1 MVRFDNETS
10 SSSSSSSASS
20 SLESSSSVSRGKYDV
35 FLSFRGEDTR
45 RNFTDHLY
53 AACKR
58 RGIITFRDDEKLET
72 GEPIAPELFKAI
84 HESWCS
90 VIVLSE
96 GYCFSS
102 WCLEELSEIIQQ
114 KNDKGHNVFPIFY
127 YVDPSDLR
135 KQTGK
140 VQEAFLKHENNFQ
153 DNKEKT
159 QRWRSAL
166 TQAANI
172 KGWHLSN
179 RHESELIGE
188 IIKKVSTKLCQTFAS
203 APNDMIGIESRLE
216 ELNCKIGI
224 GEEDDS
230 VQIIGICGM
239 GGLGKTTL
247 ARFAYTQISS
257 HFEGQS
263 FLADVREIAEK
274 HGLVCLQKQLLS
286 QIFPEESFNFFNV
299 HDGNDII
306 RHMFSHKK
314 IFVVVDDVDNI
325 QHLKCLIGKRA
336 WFGLGSRIII
346 TTRDEHLLQIY
357 GVDDVYNPTK
367 LNAKE
372 ALRLFSLKAF
382 KSETPA
388 MEFFEL
394 SKRVVEYANGL
405 PLALEVFGSFLS
417 GRSDEVQWRSAIERL
432 KKESNK
438 EILDRLQISFDG
450 LEQLEKD
457 IFLDIACFFKGENKD
472 MVTKILDGCGFFP
485 DIGIDVLIK
494 KSLITIDEDNKL
506 SMHDLLQEMGRK
518 IVYQESPNEPGKR
531 SRLWEEK
538 DTNYVLIENTA
549 TEAVQ
554 GLVIDSIRKQNTWT
568 LSAAAFL
575 TMNRLRLLRVFN
587 VPNSRD
593 FKYLSSEVRL
603 LEWHGYPFKSFPSSF
618 QLENLVALLLP
629 YSRIEKLWKPKM
641 PVYNLKLVDL
651 KGSKNLVK
659 TPDFS
664 MASNLESLIL
674 EGTGI
679 VDFDPTVKFLRRL
692 KLLNL
697 RNCKR
702 LRIFPSK
709 IGNGSLETLILSG
722 CSNIERIPEIVGE
735 MECLKELCL
744 DGTGIKELPSSIG
757 HLRRLML
764 LNLKD
769 CSKLE
774 SLPSSIGGCEFL
786 KTLILSG
793 CSKLKNF
800 PESLQQLESL
810 EELNLSETAITTPPS
825 FIFHKK
831 NLKFLSLQGCKGP
844 PYRVR
849 SHCRFIS
856 RPTQRLSSNS
866 MTLKLPAILSGLS
879 SLKELNL
886 DDCNLY
892 DGAIPDDIIRLSSLE
907 KLRLSDNNFRTL
919 PTTLGGLSKLT
930 DLVLTD
936 CKRLKSLPELPASIK
951 LWLDGCGSLEAVA
964 NWTTTFNS
972 RADGYICAFNCF
984 KLAEGNDA
992 VAMLKR
998 CIQEGAKVRTTN
1010 YDIIIP
1016 GSEIPKWFTNQTDD
1030 PSDSIIKIQL
1040 PPGFLIGRQ
1049 LVGFAFCCVFFSN
1062 FDNKPRRGEH
1072 ISHTSVIHGRNFSRE
1087 FGRCDFHLEGKSTRV
1102 GEVHLWLHFMPCNQ
1116 LRLFSLAFECK
1127 GQEIS
1132 EFITY
1137 VLKESSEIEVFFKI
1151 WGFHSKLKKCGVR
1164 MVYKKDLEEMDQTG
1178 DEQQIRPAS
1187 SNFSDASSNNGS
1199 TRNDISSPTQR
1210 KWFSIY
1216 LFIILFPKI
1225 INIDTYIR
1233 TYVMYVCMV
1242 LSSLL

>member
-1 MVRFDNETS
+1 MVRFDNETSSS

-53 AACKR
+53 AAFKR
-58 RGIITFRDDEKLET
+58 RGIITFWDDEKLET

-114 KNDKGHNVFPIFY
+114 KNDKGHKVFPIFY

-179 RHESELIGE
+179 
-188 IIKKVSTKLCQTFAS
+188 
-203 APNDMIGIESRLE
+203 
-216 ELNCKIGI
+216 
-224 GEEDDS
+224 
-230 VQIIGICGM
+230 
-239 GGLGKTTL
+239 
-247 ARFAYTQISS
+247 S

-263 FLADVREIAEK
+263 FLADVHEIAEK

-299 HDGNDII
+299 HDRNDII
-306 RHMFSHKK
+306 L
-314 IFVVVDDVDNI
+314 VDDVDNI

-450 LEQLEKD
+450 LEQL
-457 IFLDIACFFKGENKD
+457 
-472 MVTKILDGCGFFP
+472 VTKILDGCGFFP
-485 DIGIDVLIK
+485 DIGIDVLFK

-593 FKYLSSEVRL
+593 FKYLSSELRL

-664 MASNLESLIL
+664 MAPNLESLIL

-757 HLRRLML
+757 HLRHLML

-810 EELNLSETAITTPPS
+810 EELDLSETAITTPPS
-825 FIFHKK
+825 FIFHME
-831 NLKFLSLQGCKGP
+831 NLKFLSFQGCKGP

-849 SHCRFIS
+849 SHWRFIS
-856 RPTQRLSSNS
+856 RPTPRLSTNS
-866 MTLKLPAILSGLS
+866 MTLKLPVILSGLS

-886 DDCNLY
+886 DDCNLN

-907 KLRLSDNNFRTL
+907 ALRLSDNNFRTL

-964 NWTTTFNS
+964 NSTTTFNS
-972 RADGYICAFNCF
+972 RVDGYICAFNCF

-992 VAMLKR
+992 VTMLKTHLKT
-998 CIQEGAKVRTTN
+998 AANARTKN
-1010 YDIIIP
+1010 YDIFIP
-1016 GSEIPKWFTNQTDD
+1016 GSEISKWFSSQTDD
-1030 PSDSIIKIQL
+1030 SSKSIIKMQL
-1040 PPGFLIGRQ
+1040 PPNFLNDTQ
-1049 LVGFAFCCVFFSN
+1049 FLGFAFCCLFFSDFN
-1062 FDNKPRRGEH
+1062 NKPWRGEH
-1072 ISHTSVIHGRNFSRE
+1072 ISCRVVIHGRNYSRQVE
-1087 FGRCDFHLEGKSTRV
+1087 SYFFHLKGNSTRV
-1102 GEVHLWLHFMPCNQ
+1102 TEDHLWIHYMPCAIINLSS
-1116 LRLFSLAFECK
+1116 LRKFATPL
-1127 GQEIS
+1127 QM
-1132 EFITY
+1132 
-1137 VLKESSEIEVFFKI
+1137 EVVVNIFGI
-1151 WGFHSKLKKCGVR
+1151 NSVVKKCGARIVHE
-1164 MVYKKDLEEMDQTG
+1164 KDLEEMDHTIN
-1178 DEQQIRPAS
+1178 EHSEPTS
-1187 SNFSDASSNNGS
+1187 SKFDDIHSNDGS
-1199 TRNDISSPTQR
+1199 NENNIGAPVKR
-1210 KWFSIY
+1210 KWLNAKAGDQRRKTRFCKFCQLDIVNHR
-1216 LFIILFPKI
+1216 L
-1225 INIDTYIR
+1225 
-1233 TYVMYVCMV
+1233 
-1242 LSSLL
+1242 LS

>member
-10 SSSSSSSASS
+10 SSSFSSSS

-53 AACKR
+53 AAFKR
-58 RGIITFRDDEKLET
+58 RGITTFRDDEKLET
-72 GEPIAPELFKAI
+72 GEPIAPELFKVI
-84 HESWCS
+84 HD
-90 VIVLSE
+90 
-96 GYCFSS
+96 
-102 WCLEELSEIIQQ
+102 WCLQELSEIIQQ
-114 KNDKGHNVFPIFY
+114 KNDKGHKVFPIFY

-140 VQEAFLKHENNFQ
+140 VLEAFIKHENNFQ
-153 DNKEKT
+153 DNKEMT
-159 QRWRSAL
+159 QRWRSTL
-166 TQAANI
+166 TQVANI

-188 IIKKVSTKLCQTFAS
+188 IIEKVSTKLCQTFAS
-203 APNDMIGIESRLE
+203 APTDMIGIKSRLE
-216 ELNCKIGI
+216 ELQCKIGI

-239 GGLGKTTL
+239 GGP
-247 ARFAYTQISS
+247 
-257 HFEGQS
+257 FEGKS
-263 FLADVREIAEK
+263 FLADVREVTEK
-274 HGLVCLQKQLLS
+274 HGLVYLQKQLLS
-286 QIFPEESFNFFNV
+286 QIFPEESFKFANV

-306 RHMFSHKK
+306 SRMLSHKK
-314 IFVVVDDVDNI
+314 IFVVIDDVDNI
-325 QHLKCLIGKRA
+325 QHLKCLIGRRA

-357 GVDDVYNPTK
+357 RVDDVYNLTK

-372 ALRLFSLKAF
+372 ALRLFNLKAF

-394 SKRVVEYANGL
+394 SKHVVEYANGL
-405 PLALEVFGSFLS
+405 PLALVVFGSFLS
-417 GRSDEVQWRSAIERL
+417 GRSDEAQWRTAIKRL

-438 EILDRLQISFDG
+438 ENLDRLQISFDG
-450 LEQLEKD
+450 LEQSEKD
-457 IFLDIACFFKGENKD
+457 IFLDIVCFFKGEDKD
-472 MVTKILDGCGFFP
+472 MVTKILDGCSFFL

-494 KSLITIDEDNKL
+494 KSLVTIDEDNKL

-538 DTNYVLIENTA
+538 DTDYVLIENTA

-554 GLVIDSIRKQNTWT
+554 GLSTWT
-568 LSAAAFL
+568 LNADAFL

-593 FKYLSSEVRL
+593 FKYLSNELRL

-618 QLENLVALLLP
+618 QPENL
-629 YSRIEKLWKPKM
+629 LWKPNIPLYK
-641 PVYNLKLVDL
+641 LKLVDL
-651 KGSKNLVK
+651 KGSKNLMK

-664 MASNLESLIL
+664 MAPNLESLIL
-674 EGTGI
+674 EGTAI

-709 IGNGSLETLILSG
+709 IGNGSLQTLILSG
-722 CSNIERIPEIVGE
+722 CSNIDRIPEIVGE

-757 HLRRLML
+757 HLRSLML

-786 KTLILSG
+786 KTLLLSG

-800 PESLQQLESL
+800 PESLRQLESL

-825 FIFHKK
+825 FIFHLK
-831 NLKFLSLQGCKGP
+831 NLKFLSFQGCKGP

-849 SHCRFIS
+849 SHWRFIS
-856 RPTQRLSSNS
+856 RPTPRLSTNS
-866 MTLKLPAILSGLS
+866 MTLKLPIILSGLS
-879 SLKELNL
+879 YLKELNL
-886 DDCNLY
+886 NDCNLN
-892 DGAIPDDIIRLSSLE
+892 DGAIPNDICSLSSLE
-907 KLRLSDNNFRTL
+907 ILRLSDNNFVTL
-919 PTTLGGLSKLT
+919 PATLSRLSKLT
-930 DLVLTD
+930 SLVLTD

-951 LWLDGCGSLEAVA
+951 LWIDGCVSLEAVA
-964 NWTTTFNS
+964 NSTTAFPS
-972 RADGYICAFNCF
+972 RVNGYICAFNYF
-984 KLAEGNDA
+984 KLADDNDA
-992 VAMLKR
+992 VTMLKTR
-998 CIQEGAKVRTTN
+998 LKLVANARTER
-1010 YDIIIP
+1010 YYIVIP
-1016 GSEIPKWFTNQTDD
+1016 RSEIPKWFSSQTDD
-1030 PSDSIIKIQL
+1030 SSKSIIKMQL
-1040 PPGFLIGRQ
+1040 PPNFLNDTQ
-1049 LVGFAFCCVFFSN
+1049 FLGFAFSCVFFSDFN
-1062 FDNKPRRGEH
+1062 NKPQRGDH
-1072 ISHTSVIHGRNFSRE
+1072 ISGFERSY
-1087 FGRCDFHLEGKSTRV
+1087 FHLSDKSTRV
-1102 GEVHLWLHFMPCNQ
+1102 TKDHLLIHYLPRNGID
-1116 LRLFSLAFECK
+1116 LSSLVELECK
-1127 GQEIS
+1127 EAKVSGS
-1132 EFITY
+1132 STDM
-1137 VLKESSEIEVFFKI
+1137 LKERFEIEVAFEI
-1151 WGFHSKLKKCGVR
+1151 WGINCMVKKCGAR
-1164 MVYKKDLEEMDQTG
+1164 IVYEEDLEEMDQTIHEHSG
-1178 DEQQIRPAS
+1178 STS
-1187 SNFSDASSNNGS
+1187 SNFDDIHSNSGSNGNNNGALVK
-1199 TRNDISSPTQR
+1199 R
-1210 KWFSIY
+1210 KWLSLH
-1216 LFIILFPKI
+1216 LFTV
-1225 INIDTYIR
+1225 IDI
-1233 TYVMYVCMV
+1233 CC
-1242 LSSLL
+1242 

>member
-1 MVRFDNETS
+1 
-10 SSSSSSSASS
+10 
-20 SLESSSSVSRGKYDV
+20 GKYDV
-35 FLSFRGEDTR
+35 FLSFRGEDTH

-53 AACKR
+53 AAFKR
-58 RGIITFRDDEKLET
+58 RGITTFRDDEKLKT
-72 GEPIAPELFKAI
+72 GEPLAPELFKAI

-135 KQTGK
+135 KQIEK
-140 VQEAFLKHENNFQ
+140 VLEAFFKHENIFQ

-166 TQAANI
+166 NQVANI

-179 RHESELIGE
+179 MHESELIGE
-188 IIKKVSTKLCQTFAS
+188 IIEKVSTKLCQTFAS

-216 ELNCKIGI
+216 ELNCKICI

-230 VQIIGICGM
+230 VRIIGICGM

-247 ARFAYTQISS
+247 ARSVYTKISS

-263 FLADVREIAEK
+263 FLADVREVAEK

-299 HDGNDII
+299 HYGNDII
-306 RHMFSHKK
+306 CHMLSHQK
-314 IFVVVDDVDNI
+314 IFVVIDDVDNI
-325 QHLKCLIGKRA
+325 QHLKCLLGKRA
-336 WFGLGSRIII
+336 WFSLGSRIII

-372 ALRLFSLKAF
+372 ALRIFSLKAF

-394 SKRVVEYANGL
+394 SKRVVEYTNGL

-432 KKESNK
+432 KNESNK

-457 IFLDIACFFKGENKD
+457 IFLDIACFFKGEDKD

-485 DIGIDVLIK
+485 DVGIDVLIK
-494 KSLITIDEDNKL
+494 KSLVTIDEDNKL
-506 SMHDLLQEMGRK
+506 SMHDLLLEMGRK

-538 DTNYVLIENTA
+538 GTNYVLIENIVTQ
-549 TEAVQ
+549 AVQ

-568 LSAAAFL
+568 LNADAFL

-587 VPNSRD
+587 VPNSRG
-593 FKYLSSEVRL
+593 FKYLSNELRL
-603 LEWHGYPFKSFPSSF
+603 LEWHGYPFKSFPSNF
-618 QLENLVALLLP
+618 QPENLVALLLP
-629 YSRIEKLWKPKM
+629 YSRIEKLWKPTTPLYK
-641 PVYNLKLVDL
+641 LKLVDL

-664 MASNLESLIL
+664 MAPNLESLIL
-674 EGTGI
+674 EGTGM

-709 IGNGSLETLILSG
+709 IGNGSLQTLILSG
-722 CSNIERIPEIVGE
+722 CSNIDRIPEIVGE

-757 HLRRLML
+757 HLKRLML

-769 CSKLE
+769 YSKLE

-825 FIFHKK
+825 FIFHMK

-849 SHCRFIS
+849 SHWRFIS

-879 SLKELNL
+879 SLKKLNL

-892 DGAIPDDIIRLSSLE
+892 DGAIPDEIIRLSSLE
-907 KLRLSDNNFRTL
+907 ELRLFDNNFRTL

-930 DLVLTD
+930 TLVLTD
-936 CKRLKSLPELPASIK
+936 CKRLKLLPELPASIK

-964 NWTTTFNS
+964 NLTTGFNS
-972 RADGYICAFNCF
+972 RVNGYICAFNCF

-992 VAMLKR
+992 VTM
-998 CIQEGAKVRTTN
+998 
-1010 YDIIIP
+1010 
-1016 GSEIPKWFTNQTDD
+1016 
-1030 PSDSIIKIQL
+1030 
-1040 PPGFLIGRQ
+1040 
-1049 LVGFAFCCVFFSN
+1049 
-1062 FDNKPRRGEH
+1062 
-1072 ISHTSVIHGRNFSRE
+1072 
-1087 FGRCDFHLEGKSTRV
+1087 
-1102 GEVHLWLHFMPCNQ
+1102 
-1116 LRLFSLAFECK
+1116 
-1127 GQEIS
+1127 
-1132 EFITY
+1132 
-1137 VLKESSEIEVFFKI
+1137 
-1151 WGFHSKLKKCGVR
+1151 
-1164 MVYKKDLEEMDQTG
+1164 
-1178 DEQQIRPAS
+1178 
-1187 SNFSDASSNNGS
+1187 
-1199 TRNDISSPTQR
+1199 
-1210 KWFSIY
+1210 
-1216 LFIILFPKI
+1216 
-1225 INIDTYIR
+1225 
-1233 TYVMYVCMV
+1233 
-1242 LSSLL
+1242 

>member
-10 SSSSSSSASS
+10 SSSSSSSS

-53 AACKR
+53 AAFKR
-58 RGIITFRDDEKLET
+58 RGITTFRDDEKLET

-102 WCLEELSEIIQQ
+102 WCLQELSEIIQQ
-114 KNDKGHNVFPIFY
+114 KNNKGHKVFPLFY

-140 VQEAFLKHENNFQ
+140 VLEAFLKHENNFQ

-166 TQAANI
+166 TQVANI

-188 IIKKVSTKLCQTFAS
+188 IIEKVSTKLCQTFAS

-230 VQIIGICGM
+230 VRIIGICGM

-247 ARFAYTQISS
+247 ARFVYTQISS

-263 FLADVREIAEK
+263 FLADVREVAEK
-274 HGLVCLQKQLLS
+274 HGLVYLQKQLLS

-306 RHMFSHKK
+306 SRMLSHKK
-314 IFVVVDDVDNI
+314 IFVVIDDVDNI
-325 QHLKCLIGKRA
+325 QHLKCLIGRRA

-394 SKRVVEYANGL
+394 SKRVVENANGL

-417 GRSDEVQWRSAIERL
+417 GRSDEAQWRSAIERL

-450 LEQLEKD
+450 LEKSEKD
-457 IFLDIACFFKGENKD
+457 IFLDIACFFKGEDKD

-494 KSLITIDEDNKL
+494 KSLVTIDEDNKL

-531 SRLWEEK
+531 SRLWDEK
-538 DTNYVLIENTA
+538 DTNYVIIGNTA
-549 TEAVQ
+549 TEVVQ

-568 LSAAAFL
+568 LSADAFL

-593 FKYLSSEVRL
+593 FKYLSNELRL

-618 QLENLVALLLP
+618 QPENLVALLLP
-629 YSRIEKLWKPKM
+629 YSRIEKLWKPNM
-641 PVYNLKLVDL
+641 PLFKLKLVDL
-651 KGSKNLVK
+651 KGCKNLVK

-664 MASNLESLIL
+664 MAPNLESLIL
-674 EGTGI
+674 EGTAI
-679 VDFDPTVKFLRRL
+679 VDIDPTVKFLRRL

-709 IGNGSLETLILSG
+709 IGNGSLQTLILSG
-722 CSNIERIPEIVGE
+722 CSNIDRIPEIVGE

-757 HLRRLML
+757 HLRSLML

-774 SLPSSIGGCEFL
+774 SLPSSI
-786 KTLILSG
+786 
-793 CSKLKNF
+793 
-800 PESLQQLESL
+800 ESLRQLESL

-825 FIFHKK
+825 FIFHLK
-831 NLKFLSLQGCKGP
+831 NLKFLSFQGCKGP

-849 SHCRFIS
+849 SHWRFIS
-856 RPTQRLSSNS
+856 RPTPRLSMNS
-866 MTLKLPAILSGLS
+866 MTLKLPVILSGLS

-886 DDCNLY
+886 DDCNLH

-907 KLRLSDNNFRTL
+907 ALRLSDNNFRTL

-930 DLVLTD
+930 RLVLTD

-951 LWLDGCGSLEAVA
+951 LWIDGCASLEAVA
-964 NWTTTFNS
+964 NSTTAFPS
-972 RADGYICAFNCF
+972 RVNGYICAFNCF

-992 VAMLKR
+992 VTMLKTR
-998 CIQEGAKVRTTN
+998 LKLVANARTER
-1010 YDIIIP
+1010 YYIVIP
-1016 GSEIPKWFTNQTDD
+1016 GSAIPKWFSSQTDD
-1030 PSDSIIKIQL
+1030 SSKSIIKMQL
-1040 PPGFLIGRQ
+1040 PPNFLNGTQ
-1049 LVGFAFCCVFFSN
+1049 FLGFAFSCVFFSDFN
-1062 FDNKPRRGEH
+1062 NKPRRGDH
-1072 ISHTSVIHGRNFSRE
+1072 ISYAFVIHGRNFSGKIRR
-1087 FGRCDFHLEGKSTRV
+1087 GYFHLDGKSTRV
-1102 GEVHLWLHFMPCNQ
+1102 TKDHLLIHYLPRNGID
-1116 LRLFSLAFECK
+1116 LSSLVELECK
-1127 GQEIS
+1127 ETEVSGS
-1132 EFITY
+1132 STDM
-1137 VLKESSEIEVFFKI
+1137 LKERFEIEVAFEI
-1151 WGFHSKLKKCGVR
+1151 WGINSMVKKCGAR
-1164 MVYKKDLEEMDQTG
+1164 IVYEEDLEEMDQTIHEHSG
-1178 DEQQIRPAS
+1178 STS
-1187 SNFSDASSNNGS
+1187 SNFDDMHSNSGSNGNNNGALVK
-1199 TRNDISSPTQR
+1199 R
-1210 KWFSIY
+1210 KWLNAKAGDQRNKT
-1216 LFIILFPKI
+1216 LFCRFCQS
-1225 INIDTYIR
+1225 
-1233 TYVMYVCMV
+1233 YVVNHRL
-1242 LSSLL
+1242 LS

>member
-1 MVRFDNETS
+1 NKVE
-10 SSSSSSSASS
+10 
-20 SLESSSSVSRGKYDV
+20 
-35 FLSFRGEDTR
+35 
-45 RNFTDHLY
+45 
-53 AACKR
+53 
-58 RGIITFRDDEKLET
+58 
-72 GEPIAPELFKAI
+72 
-84 HESWCS
+84 
-90 VIVLSE
+90 
-96 GYCFSS
+96 CFSS
-102 WCLEELSEIIQQ
+102 WCLQELSEIIQQ
-114 KNDKGHNVFPIFY
+114 KNDKGHKVFPIFY

-140 VQEAFLKHENNFQ
+140 VLEAFLKHENNFQ

-166 TQAANI
+166 TQVANI

-188 IIKKVSTKLCQTFAS
+188 IIEKVSTKLCQTFAS
-203 APNDMIGIESRLE
+203 APTDMIGIKSRLE
-216 ELNCKIGI
+216 ELQCKIGI

-247 ARFAYTQISS
+247 ARFVYAQISS
-257 HFEGQS
+257 PFEGKS
-263 FLADVREIAEK
+263 FLADVREVAEK
-274 HGLVCLQKQLLS
+274 HGLVYLQKQLLS
-286 QIFPEESFNFFNV
+286 QIFPEESFKFANV

-306 RHMFSHKK
+306 SRMLSHKK
-314 IFVVVDDVDNI
+314 IFIVIDDVDNI
-325 QHLKCLIGKRA
+325 QHLKCLIGRRA

-417 GRSDEVQWRSAIERL
+417 GRSDEAQWRSAIKRL

-450 LEQLEKD
+450 LEQSEKD
-457 IFLDIACFFKGENKD
+457 IFLDIACFFKGEDKD

-494 KSLITIDEDNKL
+494 KSLVTIDEDNKL

-538 DTNYVLIENTA
+538 DTDYVLIENTA

-554 GLVIDSIRKQNTWT
+554 GLVIDSVIRKQSTWT
-568 LSAAAFL
+568 LNADAFL

-593 FKYLSSEVRL
+593 FKYLSNELRL

-618 QLENLVALLLP
+618 QPENLVELLLP
-629 YSRIEKLWKPKM
+629 YSRIEKLWKPNMALYK
-641 PVYNLKLVDL
+641 LKLVDL

-664 MASNLESLIL
+664 MAPNLESLIL

-709 IGNGSLETLILSG
+709 IGNGSLQTLILSG
-722 CSNIERIPEIVGE
+722 CSNIDRIPEIVGE

-757 HLRRLML
+757 HLRSLML

-786 KTLILSG
+786 KTLLLSG

-800 PESLQQLESL
+800 PESLRQLESL

-825 FIFHKK
+825 FIFHMK
-831 NLKFLSLQGCKGP
+831 NLKFLSFQGCKGP

-849 SHCRFIS
+849 SHWRFIS
-856 RPTQRLSSNS
+856 TPAPRLSTNS
-866 MTLKLPAILSGLS
+866 MTLKLPVILSGLS

-886 DDCNLY
+886 DDCNLN

-907 KLRLSDNNFRTL
+907 ALRISDNNFRTL

-930 DLVLTD
+930 TLVLTD
-936 CKRLKSLPELPASIK
+936 CKRLKSLPELPASLK

-964 NWTTTFNS
+964 NSTTAFNS
-972 RADGYICAFNCF
+972 RVTGYICAFNCF
-984 KLAEGNDA
+984 KLAEGND
-992 VAMLKR
+992 VVTMLKTR
-998 CIQEGAKVRTTN
+998 LKLVANARTERYN
-1010 YDIIIP
+1010 IVIP
-1016 GSEIPKWFTNQTDD
+1016 GSEIPKWFSSQTDD
-1030 PSDSIIKIQL
+1030 SSKSIIKMPL
-1040 PPGFLIGRQ
+1040 PPNFLNDTQ
-1049 LVGFAFCCVFFSN
+1049 FLGFAFSCVFFSDFN
-1062 FDNKPRRGEH
+1062 NKPRRGDH
-1072 ISHTSVIHGRNFSRE
+1072 ISYAFVIHGRNFSGE
-1087 FGRCDFHLEGKSTRV
+1087 FQTVYFHLEGKSTRV
-1102 GEVHLWLHFMPCNQ
+1102 TKDHLWIHYLPRNYID
-1116 LRLFSLAFECK
+1116 LLSLVELECK
-1127 GQEIS
+1127 ETEVSGS
-1132 EFITY
+1132 STDM
-1137 VLKESSEIEVFFKI
+1137 LKERFEIEVAFEI
-1151 WGFHSKLKKCGVR
+1151 WGINSMVKKCGAR
-1164 MVYKKDLEEMDQTG
+1164 IVYEEDLEEMDQTIH
-1178 DEQQIRPAS
+1178 EHS
-1187 SNFSDASSNNGS
+1187 
-1199 TRNDISSPTQR
+1199 
-1210 KWFSIY
+1210 
-1216 LFIILFPKI
+1216 
-1225 INIDTYIR
+1225 
-1233 TYVMYVCMV
+1233 
-1242 LSSLL
+1242 

>member
-10 SSSSSSSASS
+10 SSSSSSSS

-45 RNFTDHLY
+45 QNFTDHLY
-53 AACKR
+53 AAFKR

-72 GEPIAPELFKAI
+72 GEAIAPELFKAI

-90 VIVLSE
+90 VIVLSD

-114 KNDKGHNVFPIFY
+114 KNAKGHNVFPIFY

-140 VQEAFLKHENNFQ
+140 VQEAFLKHENNFE

-166 TQAANI
+166 TQVANI

-188 IIKKVSTKLCQTFAS
+188 IIEKVSTKLCQTFAS
-203 APNDMIGIESRLE
+203 APTDMIGIESRLE
-216 ELNCKIGI
+216 ELHCKIGI

-247 ARFAYTQISS
+247 ARFVYAQISS
-257 HFEGQS
+257 PFEGKS
-263 FLADVREIAEK
+263 FLADVREVAEK
-274 HGLVCLQKQLLS
+274 HGLVYLQKQLLS

-306 RHMFSHKK
+306 SRMLSHKK
-314 IFVVVDDVDNI
+314 IFVVIDDVDNI
-325 QHLKCLIGKRA
+325 QHLKCLIGKRG

-417 GRSDEVQWRSAIERL
+417 GRSDEAQWRSAIKRL

-450 LEQLEKD
+450 LEQSEKD
-457 IFLDIACFFKGENKD
+457 IFLDIACFFKGEDKD

-494 KSLITIDEDNKL
+494 KSLVTIDEDNKL

-538 DTNYVLIENTA
+538 DTDYVLIENTA

-568 LSAAAFL
+568 LSADAFL
-575 TMNRLRLLRVFN
+575 TMKRLRLPKVFN
-587 VPNSRD
+587 VPNSRG
-593 FKYLSSEVRL
+593 FKYLSNELRL

-618 QLENLVALLLP
+618 QPENLVALLLP
-629 YSRIEKLWKPKM
+629 YSRIEKLWKPNMALYK
-641 PVYNLKLVDL
+641 LKLVDL
-651 KGSKNLVK
+651 KSSKNLVK

-664 MASNLESLIL
+664 MAPNLESLIL

-679 VDFDPTVKFLRRL
+679 ADFHPSIRFLRRL

-697 RNCKR
+697 RICKS
-702 LRIFPSK
+702 LRSFPSK
-709 IGNGSLETLILSG
+709 IGKQSLETLILLG
-722 CSNIERIPEIVGE
+722 CSNIKWIPEVVGE
-735 MECLKELCL
+735 MECLKKLHL
-744 DGTGIKELPSSIG
+744 DGTGINELPSSIG
-757 HLRRLML
+757 HLRSLVL

-769 CSKLE
+769 CCKLE
-774 SLPSSIGGCEFL
+774 NIPSSIDGCEFL
-786 KTLILSG
+786 TNLVLSG
-793 CSKLKNF
+793 CSKLENL
-800 PESLQQLESL
+800 PENLQQIKSL
-810 EELNLSETAITTPPS
+810 EKLDLSGIAITTPPS
-825 FIFHKK
+825 FIFYMK
-831 NLKFLSLQGCKGP
+831 NMKFLSFRGCKGP
-844 PYRVR
+844 PSRVR
-849 SHCRFIS
+849 AYWPFIS
-856 RPTQRLSSNS
+856 SATKGPSWDCKSLR
-866 MTLKLPAILSGLS
+866 LPAILSGLS
-879 SLKELNL
+879 TLRELDL
-886 DDCNLY
+886 IDCNL
-892 DGAIPDDIIRLSSLE
+892 DEGVIPNDICSLSSLE
-907 KLRLSDNNFRTL
+907 ILQLSDNNFITL
-919 PTTLGGLSKLT
+919 PATLGGLSKLT
-930 DLVLTD
+930 TLVLTD
-936 CKRLKSLPELPASIK
+936 CKRLKSLPELSAGLE
-951 LWLDGCGSLEAVA
+951 LWIDGCASLEVVA
-964 NWTTTFNS
+964 PSTTAFPSGVN
-972 RADGYICAFNCF
+972 GYICAVNCF
-984 KLAEGNDA
+984 KLAEDNNA
-992 VAMLKR
+992 VAILKTR
-998 CIQEGAKVRTTN
+998 LKLVANARTERYN
-1010 YDIIIP
+1010 IVIP
-1016 GSEIPKWFTNQTDD
+1016 GSEIPKWFSSQTDD
-1030 PSDSIIKIQL
+1030 SSKSIIKIEL
-1040 PPGFLIGRQ
+1040 PPNFLNDTQ
-1049 LVGFAFCCVFFSN
+1049 FLGFAFCCLFFSDFN
-1062 FDNKPRRGEH
+1062 NKPRRVEH
-1072 ISHTSVIHGRNFSRE
+1072 ISYTFVIHGRNFSRE
-1087 FGRCDFHLEGKSTRV
+1087 FRTDYFHLEGKSTRV
-1102 GEVHLWLHFMPCNQ
+1102 IEDHLWIQYLPHNDID
-1116 LRLFSLAFECK
+1116 LLSLVELEC
-1127 GQEIS
+1127 E
-1132 EFITY
+1132 
-1137 VLKESSEIEVFFKI
+1137 EIEVSGSSTDMLKERFEIEVAFEI
-1151 WGFHSKLKKCGVR
+1151 WGINSMVKKCR
-1164 MVYKKDLEEMDQTG
+1164 ARIVYEEDLEEMDQTIHEHSG
-1178 DEQQIRPAS
+1178 STS
-1187 SNFSDASSNNGS
+1187 SNFDDMHSNSGSNGNNNGAFVK
-1199 TRNDISSPTQR
+1199 R
-1210 KWFSIY
+1210 KWLNTKAGDQRNKT
-1216 LFIILFPKI
+1216 LFC
-1225 INIDTYIR
+1225 DGCQS
-1233 TYVMYVCMV
+1233 YVVNHR
-1242 LSSLL
+1242 LLV

>member
-10 SSSSSSSASS
+10 SSSSSSSS

-53 AACKR
+53 AAFKR
-58 RGIITFRDDEKLET
+58 RGITTFRDDEKLET

-102 WCLEELSEIIQQ
+102 WCLQELSEIIQQ
-114 KNDKGHNVFPIFY
+114 KNNKGHKVFPIFY

-140 VQEAFLKHENNFQ
+140 VLEAFLKHENNFQ

-166 TQAANI
+166 TQVANI

-188 IIKKVSTKLCQTFAS
+188 IIEKVSTKLCQTFAS

-247 ARFAYTQISS
+247 ARFVYTQISS

-306 RHMFSHKK
+306 RHMLSHKK

-450 LEQLEKD
+450 LEQSEKD

-554 GLVIDSIRKQNTWT
+554 GLVTDSIK
-568 LSAAAFL
+568 
-575 TMNRLRLLRVFN
+575 
-587 VPNSRD
+587 
-593 FKYLSSEVRL
+593 
-603 LEWHGYPFKSFPSSF
+603 
-618 QLENLVALLLP
+618 
-629 YSRIEKLWKPKM
+629 
-641 PVYNLKLVDL
+641 
-651 KGSKNLVK
+651 
-659 TPDFS
+659 
-664 MASNLESLIL
+664 
-674 EGTGI
+674 
-679 VDFDPTVKFLRRL
+679 RL

-709 IGNGSLETLILSG
+709 IGNGSLQTLILSG
-722 CSNIERIPEIVGE
+722 CSNIDRIPEIVRE

-744 DGTGIKELPSSIG
+744 YGTGIKELPSSIG
-757 HLRRLML
+757 HLRSLML

-786 KTLILSG
+786 KTLLLSG

-800 PESLQQLESL
+800 PESLRQLESL

-825 FIFHKK
+825 FIFHLK
-831 NLKFLSLQGCKGP
+831 NLKFLSFQGCKGP

-849 SHCRFIS
+849 SHWRFIS
-856 RPTQRLSSNS
+856 RPTPRLSTNS
-866 MTLKLPAILSGLS
+866 MTLKLPVILSGLS

-886 DDCNLY
+886 DDCNLN
-892 DGAIPDDIIRLSSLE
+892 DRAIPNDICSLSSLE
-907 KLRLSDNNFRTL
+907 ILRLSDNNFVTL
-919 PTTLGGLSKLT
+919 PATLSRLSKLT
-930 DLVLTD
+930 SLVLTD

-951 LWLDGCGSLEAVA
+951 LWIDGCVSLEAVA
-964 NWTTTFNS
+964 NSTTAFPS
-972 RADGYICAFNCF
+972 RVNGYICAFNYF
-984 KLAEGNDA
+984 KLAEVNDA
-992 VAMLKR
+992 VTMLKTR
-998 CIQEGAKVRTTN
+998 LKLVANARTEC
-1010 YDIIIP
+1010 YYIVIP
-1016 GSEIPKWFTNQTDD
+1016 RSEIPKWFTSQTDD
-1030 PSDSIIKIQL
+1030 SSRSIIKMQL
-1040 PPGFLIGRQ
+1040 PPNFLNDTQ
-1049 LVGFAFCCVFFSN
+1049 FLGFAFSCVFFSDFN
-1062 FDNKPRRGEH
+1062 NKPQRGDH
-1072 ISHTSVIHGRNFSRE
+1072 ISYAFVIHGRKFSRGFE
-1087 FGRCDFHLEGKSTRV
+1087 RSYFHLSGKSTRV
-1102 GEVHLWLHFMPCNQ
+1102 TKDHLLIHYLPRNGID
-1116 LRLFSLAFECK
+1116 LSSLVELECK
-1127 GQEIS
+1127 KTEVSGS
-1132 EFITY
+1132 STDM
-1137 VLKESSEIEVFFKI
+1137 LKERFEIEVAFEI
-1151 WGFHSKLKKCGVR
+1151 WGINCMVKKCGAR
-1164 MVYKKDLEEMDQTG
+1164 IVYEEDLEEMDQTIHEHSG
-1178 DEQQIRPAS
+1178 STS
-1187 SNFSDASSNNGS
+1187 SNFDDIHSNSGSNGNNNGALVK
-1199 TRNDISSPTQR
+1199 R
-1210 KWFSIY
+1210 KWLSLH
-1216 LFIILFPKI
+1216 LFTV
-1225 INIDTYIR
+1225 IDR
-1233 TYVMYVCMV
+1233 CC
-1242 LSSLL
+1242 

>member
-1 MVRFDNETS
+1 MFKIFVAPIKWPIGGRILFQRC
-10 SSSSSSSASS
+10 
-20 SLESSSSVSRGKYDV
+20 VSWPAFLRQKRIVKISKYQVNPID
-35 FLSFRGEDTR
+35 FFNLAPKGEDTR

-53 AACKR
+53 AAFKR

-72 GEPIAPELFKAI
+72 GEPIAPELFKAV

-90 VIVLSE
+90 VIVFSE

-135 KQTGK
+135 KQTEN

-166 TQAANI
+166 TQVANI

-230 VQIIGICGM
+230 VRITGICGM

-247 ARFAYTQISS
+247 ARFVYTQISS

-263 FLADVREIAEK
+263 FLADVREVAEK
-274 HGLVCLQKQLLS
+274 HGLVCFQKQLLS

-306 RHMFSHKK
+306 RHMLSHKK
-314 IFVVVDDVDNI
+314 IFVVIDDVDNI
-325 QHLKCLIGKRA
+325 QHLKCLLGKRA

-346 TTRDEHLLQIY
+346 TTRDEQLLQIY

-382 KSETPA
+382 KSEIPA

-405 PLALEVFGSFLS
+405 PLALEVFG
-417 GRSDEVQWRSAIERL
+417 VQQRNSRQA
-432 KKESNK
+432 SNK
-438 EILDRLQISFDG
+438 LDG
-450 LEQLEKD
+450 LEQSEKD
-457 IFLDIACFFKGENKD
+457 IFLDIACFFKGDDKD

-494 KSLITIDEDNKL
+494 KSLVTIDEDNKL

-518 IVYQESPNEPGKR
+518 IVYQESPNEPEKR

-549 TEAVQ
+549 MEAVQ
-554 GLVIDSIRKQNTWT
+554 GLVIDSIRCKFIHLSLITLYIVKLIPLFPLVVIRKQNTWT
-568 LSAAAFL
+568 LSPGAFL
-575 TMNRLRLLRVFN
+575 TMNRLRLLRVF
-587 VPNSRD
+587 
-593 FKYLSSEVRL
+593 KLSNELRL

-618 QLENLVALLLP
+618 QPENLVALLLP

-641 PVYNLKLVDL
+641 PLYELKLVDL

-664 MASNLESLIL
+664 MALNLESLIL
-674 EGTGI
+674 E
-679 VDFDPTVKFLRRL
+679 
-692 KLLNL
+692 
-697 RNCKR
+697 
-702 LRIFPSK
+702 
-709 IGNGSLETLILSG
+709 
-722 CSNIERIPEIVGE
+722 
-735 MECLKELCL
+735 
-744 DGTGIKELPSSIG
+744 ELPSSIG

-769 CSKLE
+769 CCKLE

-793 CSKLKNF
+793 CSK
-800 PESLQQLESL
+800 
-810 EELNLSETAITTPPS
+810 
-825 FIFHKK
+825 
-831 NLKFLSLQGCKGP
+831 
-844 PYRVR
+844 
-849 SHCRFIS
+849 
-856 RPTQRLSSNS
+856 
-866 MTLKLPAILSGLS
+866 
-879 SLKELNL
+879 
-886 DDCNLY
+886 
-892 DGAIPDDIIRLSSLE
+892 
-907 KLRLSDNNFRTL
+907 
-919 PTTLGGLSKLT
+919 
-930 DLVLTD
+930 
-936 CKRLKSLPELPASIK
+936 
-951 LWLDGCGSLEAVA
+951 
-964 NWTTTFNS
+964 
-972 RADGYICAFNCF
+972 F
-984 KLAEGNDA
+984 K
-992 VAMLKR
+992 
-998 CIQEGAKVRTTN
+998 
-1010 YDIIIP
+1010 
-1016 GSEIPKWFTNQTDD
+1016 
-1030 PSDSIIKIQL
+1030 
-1040 PPGFLIGRQ
+1040 
-1049 LVGFAFCCVFFSN
+1049 
-1062 FDNKPRRGEH
+1062 
-1072 ISHTSVIHGRNFSRE
+1072 FSRE
-1087 FGRCDFHLEGKSTRV
+1087 FATTRIFGR
-1102 GEVHLWLHFMPCNQ
+1102 
-1116 LRLFSLAFECK
+1116 A
-1127 GQEIS
+1127 
-1132 EFITY
+1132 
-1137 VLKESSEIEVFFKI
+1137 
-1151 WGFHSKLKKCGVR
+1151 
-1164 MVYKKDLEEMDQTG
+1164 
-1178 DEQQIRPAS
+1178 
-1187 SNFSDASSNNGS
+1187 
-1199 TRNDISSPTQR
+1199 
-1210 KWFSIY
+1210 
-1216 LFIILFPKI
+1216 
-1225 INIDTYIR
+1225 
-1233 TYVMYVCMV
+1233 
-1242 LSSLL
+1242 